1 MSPKL
6 FSVPHIEKLTIAAL
20 LLPMVGWALL
30 LFSVSVK
37 KHFPPAIA
45 SKQTLHV
52 ETWLTGSRHL
62 TAGVQEP
69 LSRSNDQTQWT
80 GQKSKISLDP
90 ETGVLK
96 FESSNFEAPAELSYD
111 GFKWSGFTTQAGR
124 GMPVAVI
131 AWPDF

>member
-1 MSPKL
+1 MSPKF
-6 FSVPHIEKLTIAAL
+6 FSITHIEKLAVAAL

-30 LFSVSVK
+30 LLSVSVK
-37 KHFPPAIA
+37 KHFPPAIG

-52 ETWLTGSRHL
+52 ETWLTGSRHN
-62 TAGVQEP
+62 TAGVAET
-69 LSRSNDQTQWT
+69 LNRSNDTAQWT

-90 ETGVLK
+90 ATGSLK

-111 GFKWSGFTTQAGR
+111 GFKWSGFTTVAGR